1 MATHA
6 STARKYM
13 QSLGVYKPE
22 FEPIIGIYGGLRVQY
37 DELSERFVRSGYD
50 YQEATNQGSKKHPI
64 VTTLESLRKDI
75 LAYASQ
81 LGLTP
86 QGLKRIQEEDPFAR
100 AKKSSGLAAAL
111 QNLEGR

>member
-6 STARKYM
+6 TTARRNM
-13 QSLGVYKPE
+13 QTLGVYKAE
-22 FEPIIGIYGGLRVQY
+22 FEPIVKIYAQLRTQY
-37 DELSERFVRSGYD
+37 DALTKQFISSGY
-50 YQEATNQGSKKHPI
+50 EFMESTAQGSKKHPI

-75 LAYASQ
+75 LSYATQ

-86 QGLKRIQEEDPFAR
+86 QGLKRIQEEDPFAK

-111 QNLEGR
+111 LKLETG

>member
-1 MATHA
+1 MTHA
-6 STARKYM
+6 STARKFM
-13 QSLGVYKPE
+13 QSLGVYKKE
-22 FEPIIGIYGGLRVQY
+22 FEPIIKIYGGLRTQY
-37 DELSERFVRSGYD
+37 DELTFKFEASGYN
-50 YQEATNQGSKKHPI
+50 YSEMTNQGSKKHPL

-111 QNLEGR
+111 QKLEDK